1 MSSKVHFF
9 LLIFFSKLNILFFS
23 QSKKEHILLKILHKR
38 FLLLNKKTM
47 NFCFVYTYM
56 GVGGRRGEQHSYS
69 SFWRF
74 SYLFAHL
81 HFLSYLFFQNTNV
94 GIIVYVVVVVYTKN
108 GTNPSKFRPR
118 THFDISAISD
128 GMRRKRHNF
137 QGFSF
142 EVYTKMKFIFLFLTR
157 HCRAEKGSD
166 Q

>member
-1 MSSKVHFF
+1 
-9 LLIFFSKLNILFFS
+9 
-23 QSKKEHILLKILHKR
+23 
-38 FLLLNKKTM
+38 M

-74 SYLFAHL
+74 SYLFA
-81 HFLSYLFFQNTNV
+81 QNTNV

-128 GMRRKRHNF
+128 RMRRKRHNF